1 MTTYSLKFINNLIEE
16 EELTNILLYSEDSS
30 GKTQLA
36 YYIVKVYHEKIK
48 ERNKIVNQLDL
59 KKKDLFIYKSL
70 SLDSISNIISDI
82 EKFIHDRKIIE
93 NVKNIIIIDDL
104 YFINKIITN
113 NLLRLLNTYKTSN
126 IIFVLITKDISN
138 IHYLIQTRCLKLQ
151 VKPLELTKDL
161 LIRNY
166 PYFDQSIIDYILIKL
181 KDKDYNVFYIK
192 SFIQYLFKYR
202 EVKEINTD
210 KIKSYLLDDND
221 FIISRKLIDI
231 CIDETE
237 KIHDIS
243 ELIKE
248 TKKIYNNKYN
258 IGKIFNYMMF
268 DIINLEIDEW
278 KKIIILEELFKMYYV
293 FLKYSFSYLQFTSC
307 LLKIKIKI
315 KKY

>member
-48 ERNKIVNQLDL
+48 EKNKIVNRSDL

-70 SLDSISNIISDI
+70 SLDSISNIVSDI
-82 EKFIHDRKIIE
+82 EKFIHDRKMIE

-113 NLLRLLNTYKTSN
+113 NLLRLLNTYKTLN
-126 IIFVLITKDISN
+126 VVFVLITKDISN
-138 IHYLIQTRCLKLQ
+138 IHYLIQSRCLKLQ
-151 VKPLELTKDL
+151 VKPLELTRDL

-166 PYFDQSIIDYILIKL
+166 PSFDQSIIDYILIKL
-181 KDKDYNVFYIK
+181 KDKDYNIFYIK

-221 FIISRKLIDI
+221 FIISRKIIDI